1 MISRSGRQVLS
12 AAASKTRLAADLKVG
27 LFVGTFQTANGLV
40 HSYSTSSKAENAL
53 ITAGVAAVAISYT
66 AKAAYPW
73 WQSYVQNKAAAAANP
88 TAESDAAASAS
99 AGTEED
105 SKAKSTAEDVSAS
118 AKREEAAKGKKDA
131 AKKEN
136 WFDRMMGARNHY
148 DGGFE
153 DKMTKREAALILGIR
168 ESSSVEK
175 VKEAHRRVLLLNH
188 PDRGG
193 SEFLA
198 AKINEAKDLLL
209 KGRA

>member
-1 MISRSGRQVLS
+1 M
-12 AAASKTRLAADLKVG
+12 
-27 LFVGTFQTANGLV
+27 
-40 HSYSTSSKAENAL
+40 
-53 ITAGVAAVAISYT
+53 AISYT
-66 AKAAYPW
+66 AKVAYPW
-73 WQSYVQNKAAAAANP
+73 WQSYLQNKAAAAANATP
-88 TAESDAAASAS
+88 ESDSAASVA

-105 SKAKSTAEDVSAS
+105 SKAKSTAEDVSAG
-118 AKREEAAKGKKDA
+118 AKRGDAAKNKKDA

-168 ESSSVEK
+168 ESAPVDK

>member
-1 MISRSGRQVLS
+1 MISRSSRRVLS
-12 AAASKTRLAADLKVG
+12 AVASKTRLAADPKVG
-27 LFVGTFQTANGLV
+27 LFVGTFYSANGLV
-40 HSYSTSSKAENAL
+40 HNYSTSSKAENAL

-66 AKAAYPW
+66 AKVAYPW
-73 WQSYVQNKAAAAANP
+73 WQSYLQNKAAAAANAP
-88 TAESDAAASAS
+88 PESDSAASAA

-118 AKREEAAKGKKDA
+118 AKRGDA
-131 AKKEN
+131 AKKGAAQKEN

-168 ESSSVEK
+168 ESAPVDK